1 MMRCLLPVALVA
13 LAACLA
19 AMPEAAR
26 GCAPA
31 PRPGELVDIAEETAL
46 IIWDDAHDTEHFVRQ
61 ATFVGTATDFGFIVP
76 TPTRPHVE
84 RADSELFAELAR
96 ITEPKTEQHT
106 ESSLSF
112 GCSGASS
119 GTADKIGDNSLPA
132 QVEVLEQKRIGNLE
146 YLVLAFRADKTKK
159 FDDTADE
166 LLSWLKRNGYAAR
179 PDLVEWLKTY
189 IENNWIVT
197 AFKIAG
203 QSGPEHNQG
212 ASDKTVAVKS
222 TAVRMSFKTETPF
235 FPYREPAEQRDAQ
248 SRTVPRLL
256 RVYFA
261 STERA
266 AGRVGESGTWSG
278 QTVWANAIT
287 DHERRDLL
295 ARAGVSPDT
304 LPPKLWLTEFEDHAT
319 PRQGTDELYFERS
332 LDRNAVA
339 RPPIIVVALKTPWWA
354 GPLAIIAVIAVG
366 FAGLMLVR
374 RFTVRTEDELKPE
387 EPAPKVPESEE
398 KGSDPGSKTEPRRWS

>member
-1 MMRCLLPVALVA
+1 MTRCLVIAALVT

-19 AMPEAAR
+19 TLPEAAR

-31 PRPGELVDIAEETAL
+31 PRPGELVDISEETAL
-46 IIWDDAHDTEHFVRQ
+46 IIWDDAHDTEHFIRQ

-76 TPTRPHVE
+76 TPTRPQVE
-84 RADSELFAELAR
+84 RADSDLFSELAR

-106 ESSLSF
+106 ESSLSL

-119 GTADKIGDNSLPA
+119 VSADKVADNPSPP

-146 YLVLAFRADKTKK
+146 AVILAFRADKTKK

-179 PDLVEWLKTY
+179 PDLVDWLKTY

-197 AFKIAG
+197 AFKIAAG
-203 QSGPEHNQG
+203 AVPEHNPG
-212 ASDKTVAVKS
+212 GSSKTVAVKT

-261 STERA
+261 SLERA

-278 QTVWANAIT
+278 QTVWANSIS
-287 DHERRDLL
+287 DQERRDLL
-295 ARAGVSPDT
+295 AKAGVSPDT

-319 PRQGTDELYFERS
+319 PRLGTDELYFDRS
-332 LDRNAVA
+332 LDRNVVA
-339 RPPIIVVALKTPWWA
+339 RPPIIVVAHKTPWWI
-354 GPLAIIAVIAVG
+354 GPLAIIAVIGVG
-366 FAGLMLVR
+366 AAGLMLVR

-387 EPAPKVPESEE
+387 APAPKVPESDE
-398 KGSDPGSKTEPRRWS
+398 KGSDRGSRSEPRRWS